1 MTDTPFDPPDPS
13 DEAVVRERKR
23 TRPPVEDVPVLDV
36 EFLPDVVSDLASTSE
51 LHDHQLAELAGV
63 VSELGGSVA
72 MSRDQIQAFREFLL
86 ELQESLVERV
96 NLSRPNRWA
105 WGFLTRDEAA
115 QLWGELR
122 WFVDHLITRYPLS
135 SDVSIPPCWYR
146 HTVAVDELT
155 DLYAAWRHAYCSGDQ
170 PSDEMTAWR
179 NRWLWPTLQNLHAH
193 ADWREC
199 KAQRQHVEPAAR
211 QEPTDDGFLDFV
223 AQDLNERPGERRSSL
238 PWTAD
243 HKPPSHGSRTRPG

>member
-1 MTDTPFDPPDPS
+1 MTETPLDPPESGDDLPARAS
-13 DEAVVRERKR
+13 RA
-23 TRPPVEDVPVLDV
+23 RPPVEDVPILDV
-36 EFLPDVVSDLASTSE
+36 EFLPEVVSDLASTSE
-51 LHDHQLAELAGV
+51 LHDHQLTELTGV

-72 MSRDQIQAFREFLL
+72 TVRDDTKSLREFLL

-115 QLWGELR
+115 QLWGELQ
-122 WFVDHLITRYPLS
+122 WFVDYLITRYPFS
-135 SDVSIPPCWYR
+135 SDVRVPPCWYR

-193 ADWREC
+193 ADWKEC
-199 KAQRQHVEPAAR
+199 KAQRQHVAPAAR
-211 QEPTDDGFLDFV
+211 QEPTDDGFHDFV
-223 AQDLNERPGERRSSL
+223 AHDLDERPGERRSGL
-238 PWTAD
+238 PWSTS
-243 HKPPSHGSRTRPG
+243 HRPPSRRSGPRPS

>member
-1 MTDTPFDPPDPS
+1 MA
-13 DEAVVRERKR
+13 EAPRESHGTGDDLPARAGR

-36 EFLPDVVSDLASTSE
+36 EFLPEVVSDLAATSE

-72 MSRDQIQAFREFLL
+72 TVRDETQSLREFLL
-86 ELQESLVERV
+86 ELQDSLVERV

-105 WGFLTRDEAA
+105 WGFLTRAEAA
-115 QLWGELR
+115 QLWSELR
-122 WFVDHLITRYPLS
+122 WFVDYLITRYPLS
-135 SDVSIPPCWYR
+135 SDVRIPPCWYR

-179 NRWLWPTLQNLHAH
+179 NRWLWSTLQNLHVH
-193 ADWREC
+193 ADWKEC
-199 KAQRQHVEPAAR
+199 KAQRRHVAPAAR
-211 QEPTDDGFLDFV
+211 QEPTDDSFQDFV
-223 AQDLNERPGERRSSL
+223 TQDLNERPDERGSRL
-238 PWTAD
+238 PWSAD
-243 HKPPSHGSRTRPG
+243 HRSPSARSGTRPS